1 MTAIHTRIA
10 GIPAIALVTHFLR
23 RDPLGPWADS
33 RDDALGVTEIE
44 FDVLD
49 SRGRPAPWLE
59 RKLTRADS
67 KRIEAEIVQAASRQ
81 EIDA

>member
-10 GIPAIALVTHFLR
+10 GIPAIALVTHFLH
-23 RDPLGPWADS
+23 RDPAGPWAGNSDEA
-33 RDDALGVTEIE
+33 RGYTECE
-44 FDVLD
+44 FTVLD

-59 RKLTRADS
+59 RKLSRADS